1 MPLTMLN
8 RKLVRDVWAMRGQSV
23 AVAFVVAA
31 GIAIYVMYQA
41 NFASLRDT
49 QADYYARQRFGDVFA
64 SLRYGS
70 FQRYWPRYCA
80 CTPCA
85 APRNTTTG
93 HILLS
98 ANIPSRAIFVVFVM
112 WNRDAS

>member
-64 SLRYGS
+64 SLTRAPQSLAADIARLPGVWFSPVLSRSGS
-70 FQRYWPRYCA
+70 W
-80 CTPCA
+80 
-85 APRNTTTG
+85 
-93 HILLS
+93 
-98 ANIPSRAIFVVFVM
+98 
-112 WNRDAS
+112 